1 MFRLRPRK
9 DSFMTEALTD
19 YIVGVFQGTIPKE
32 LIIFIV
38 SMFPVLELRGGMIAA
53 KILDVELLKAF
64 VICYLGNILPIP
76 FILLFIRKIFGFLKK
91 FGATRGL
98 IEKLELRSMRK
109 SEKVKR
115 WRNWGLLVFVAV
127 PLPGTG
133 GWTGALI
140 AALLDIRIR
149 ISFPIIAAGVL
160 IANIIMA
167 VFSYGIL
174 GIIF

>member
-1 MFRLRPRK
+1 
-9 DSFMTEALTD
+9 MTEAITD
-19 YIVGVFQGTIPKE
+19 YLVGLFQGSIPKE
-32 LIIFIV
+32 LIIFII

-53 KILDVELLKAF
+53 KLLDVELLKAF

-76 FILLFIRKIFGFLKK
+76 FILLFIRRIFQFLKRFK
-91 FGATRGL
+91 KIGGA
-98 IEKLELRSMRK
+98 IEKLEIRSMRK

-115 WRNWGLLVFVAV
+115 WRNWGLLAFVAI

-149 ISFPIIAAGVL
+149 NSFPIIALGVL
-160 IANIIMA
+160 IANLIMS
-167 VFSYGIL
+167 VFSYGLL
-174 GIIF
+174 GLIGL